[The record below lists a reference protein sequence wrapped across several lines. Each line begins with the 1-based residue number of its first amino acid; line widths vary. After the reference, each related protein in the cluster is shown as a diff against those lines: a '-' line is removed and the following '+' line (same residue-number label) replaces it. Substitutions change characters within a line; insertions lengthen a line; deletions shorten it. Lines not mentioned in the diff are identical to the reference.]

1 MISIFVIINQTNIR
15 KVIKITKIQNA
26 RLFIIMNN
34 YLNLIK
40 IIQKNLKKLINVM
53 ILLFLQK
60 LKIKNLFLFGNMNY
74 DILNSL
80 IT

>member
-1 MISIFVIINQTNIR
+1 
-15 KVIKITKIQNA
+15 
-26 RLFIIMNN
+26 MNN

-40 IIQKNLKKLINVM
+40 IIQKNLKKLINIM

-60 LKIKNLFLFGNMNY
+60 LKIKNLFLFGNMSYN
-74 DILNSL
+74 ILNSL

>member
-1 MISIFVIINQTNIR
+1 MISIFVIINKYPKSNKNNENIECT
-15 KVIKITKIQNA
+15 I
-26 RLFIIMNN
+26 IIMNN

>member
-1 MISIFVIINQTNIR
+1 
-15 KVIKITKIQNA
+15 
-26 RLFIIMNN
+26 MNN